1 MNEIEHLQQE
11 LENFKKEKANLE
23 YLLEMSNEHSDV
35 VEAEL
40 QKAKEQAEEAQYEAE
55 MANRAKSTFLA
66 NMSHE
71 LRTPLNG
78 ILGYAQILQRDPTL
92 TKKQKKGV
100 TIIQESGDHLLT
112 LINDVLDLSKIEAG
126 KLELVEKEFYLP
138 TFLRNI
144 IDLFCLR
151 AEEKEIAF
159 TYEECYPKP
168 NELKKYEKLPSGV
181 RGDEKRLRQILLN
194 LLSNAL
200 KFTQHGSVTLTV
212 GYQDNKLY
220 CQVKDCG
227 IGIDKEQINTIFE
240 PFQQVGDKSKMIEG
254 TGLGLPISQKLVEMM
269 GGELKVSS
277 QLGLGSIFEF
287 KVAMPTVLGLDGP
300 ATDQNPKIIGFQ
312 KKFRKQKQSLS
323 EPFFTDS
330 EKSVGFKETICIP
343 ENKSLDIHQET
354 PIMVK
359 KERDNILILVVDNKW
374 QNRSL
379 LIDLLEPLGF
389 ALLEAKTGQEAIT
402 KTHQYHPDLILIDS
416 LMPTIE
422 DLETSIRQIRQSSH
436 SKELAIIAVS
446 ANVFAHHQQACLEAG
461 CNAFLPKPIDADHLL
476 QLLAEHLPFEWIYE
490 DITIT
495 LDQNKKAAFL
505 KGPSTE
511 QANIFFELI
520 LMGDIMGIIE
530 YAQELGQLDAQLQP
544 FTENVCQLARGFQE
558 QKLEEFIKSVISDQ
572 LSVIS
577 EQ

>member
-1 MNEIEHLQQE
+1 MTEIEHLQQE
-11 LENFKKEKANLE
+11 LENIKKEKANLE

-40 QKAKEQAEEAQYEAE
+40 QKAKEGAEQAQHNAE
-55 MANRAKSTFLA
+55 MANRAKSIFLA

-78 ILGYAQILQRDPTL
+78 ILGYAQILQREATL
-92 TKKQKKGV
+92 TNKQKKGI

-126 KLELVEKEFYLP
+126 KLELVDKAFYLP

-168 NELKKYEKLPSGV
+168 NQLKKFEKLPSGV

-212 GYQDNKLY
+212 GYQDKKLY
-220 CQVKDCG
+220 CQVKDSG
-227 IGIDKEQINTIFE
+227 IGIAEEQIEKIFE
-240 PFQQVGDKSKMIEG
+240 PFQQVGDKSKMLEG

-269 GGELKVSS
+269 GGQLKVTS
-277 QLGLGSIFEF
+277 QLGQGSIFEF
-287 KVAMPTVLGLDGP
+287 KVAMPKVLDLDSSLNAP
-300 ATDQNPKIIGFQ
+300 KPKIIGFKKKLKRQ
-312 KKFRKQKQSLS
+312 KDQLS
-323 EPFFTDS
+323 EPFVTDS
-330 EKSVGFKETICIP
+330 EESVGIQETKGLQ
-343 ENKSLDIHQET
+343 ENKSLESHQET
-354 PIMVK
+354 AKRLK
-359 KERDNILILVVDNKW
+359 KERNNFLVFVVDDKW

-379 LIDLLEPLGF
+379 LIDLLDPLGF
-389 ALLEAKTGQEAIT
+389 DLLEARTGQEAIT
-402 KTHQYHPDLILIDS
+402 KTHQYHPDLILMDS

-422 DLETSIRQIRQSSH
+422 DLEACIRQIRQSPQ
-436 SKELAIIAVS
+436 SKKISIIAVS

-461 CNAFLPKPIDADHLL
+461 CNAFLPKPIDTDYLL
-476 QLLAEHLPFEWIYE
+476 QLIAEHLPLEWVYE
-490 DITIT
+490 DIT
-495 LDQNKKAAFL
+495 LAQNKNAVSI

-511 QANIFFELI
+511 QANTFFELI

-530 YAQELGQLDAQLQP
+530 YAQELGQLDTELQP
-544 FTENVCQLARGFQE
+544 FTEKVCQLARGFQE
-558 QKLEEFIKSVISDQ
+558 QKLEEFIKSVIS
-572 LSVIS
+572 